1 MHQGFIQ
8 SARVVIVDILQG
20 GIVFEPGAAQPVGSA
35 PVIPLGYLPVDEQAE
50 AFLEAERVD
59 IGQGHLLGE
68 GGSHAGA
75 FQGVEFV
82 QGGMYQHSA
91 LLLWIS
97 GSRMGHGY
105 CRGHQVKPPRSARQE
120 VAGRG
125 RGGGW
130 IRDSCSCG
138 CPG

>member
-1 MHQGFIQ
+1 M
-8 SARVVIVDILQG
+8 VIVDILQG
-20 GIVFEPGAAQPVGSA
+20 GIVFEAGAPQPAGQA
-35 PVIPLGYLPVDEQAE
+35 PVVPLGYLPVDEQAE
-50 AFLEAERVD
+50 AFLEAEGID
-59 IGQGHLLGE
+59 IGHGHLLGE
-68 GGSHAGA
+68 GGNHTGA

-105 CRGHQVKPPRSARQE
+105 CRGLRAAPPRSARQG
-120 VAGRG
+120 VAGPG

-130 IRDSCSCG
+130 IRYFCNCG